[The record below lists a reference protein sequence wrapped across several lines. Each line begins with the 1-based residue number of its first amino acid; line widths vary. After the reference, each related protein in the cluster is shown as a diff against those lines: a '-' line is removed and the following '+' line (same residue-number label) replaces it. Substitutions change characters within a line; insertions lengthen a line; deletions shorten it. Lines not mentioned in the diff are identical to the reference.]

1 MIAQEVMTY
10 KASKQQSLQPIANT
24 GANLRRRERLV
35 YIDEKGSVYWFHPSM
50 SAQDRE
56 TLAAA
61 QARATQEADNTDSGV
76 AGVAETAVH
85 HRPIRDME
93 VDELERELSGMV

>member
-1 MIAQEVMTY
+1 
-10 KASKQQSLQPIANT
+10 
-24 GANLRRRERLV
+24 
-35 YIDEKGSVYWFHPSM
+35 M

-61 QARATQEADNTDSGV
+61 QARATQEADNTDSGI